1 MAIKP
6 IDLPSA
12 AGVNRG
18 EGDVR
23 HFSEGDS
30 FSVPGIS
37 GPTRELAE
45 RDNLL
50 AEKLNETI
58 STVNNKEQFVPL
70 SIPRT
75 TLPPND
81 NLVVANYRIPAGFE
95 ARILNASIASSPLS
109 PDIQLNI
116 FYAVGFG
123 NSTGESL
130 VSTSNEVT
138 SGTSFK
144 QNGEFIVVIRNTGGV
159 TLDVMASVLLTM
171 RPIGE
176 PGTLLVGS
184 VIQGEQGPPGQTGPQ
199 GVPGPP
205 GTGGAGSPGMVWDG
219 EWVNGKG
226 YLPKTV
232 VSFPLFGTVVS
243 SFFCKTAHTSDPSNE
258 PPNNTYW
265 DAVAIGSAG
274 SVVGVQGPQGPAGGV
289 PTFGAGLITGTVV
302 PDGDYVGGVS
312 DQGYQGGGSAYGTT
326 TVQYQQYFM
335 DFGTLAT
342 GIKGLAFIQ
351 ATFRSVYNG
360 NVKVFLPQ
368 ITPEGAKVN
377 WDNSNVTC
385 QASINGSYYAV
396 IAQGTN
402 GGTVSFDTVQVKS
415 EGVNQYNVRVK
426 ASTPQKV
433 SATFTGVQTIV

>member
-30 FSVPGIS
+30 FSVPGVS

-45 RDNLL
+45 RDNLI
-50 AEKLNETI
+50 AQKLNETI
-58 STVNNKEQFVPL
+58 QIVNNKEQFVPL
-70 SIPRT
+70 PILRT

-81 NLVVANYRIPAGFE
+81 NLVVTNYRIPAGFE

-109 PDIQLNI
+109 ADIQLNI
-116 FYAVGFG
+116 FYATGFG

-130 VSTSNEVT
+130 VSTSDEIT

-144 QNGEFIVVIRNTGGV
+144 QNGEFIITIRNTGGV
-159 TLDVMASVLLTM
+159 TLDVVASVLLTM

-176 PGTLLVGS
+176 QGTLLVGS
-184 VIQGEQGPPGQTGPQ
+184 VIQGQQGPPGQTGPQ
-199 GVPGPP
+199 GVPGAP

-232 VSFPLFGTVVS
+232 VSFPLYGTVIS
-243 SFFCKTAHTSDPSNE
+243 SYFCKAAHTSDPTNE

-265 DAVAIGSAG
+265 DIVAEGSAG
-274 SVVGVQGPQGPAGGV
+274 SVVGVPGPAGPAGGV
-289 PTFGAGLITGTVV
+289 PTFGAGVITGTVV
-302 PDGDYVGGVS
+302 PDGDFVGGVS
-312 DQGYQGGGSAYGTT
+312 ENGYTGGGSAYGTT
-326 TVQYQQYFM
+326 TVQWNQYFF
-335 DFGTLAT
+335 DYGTQAI
-342 GIKGLAFIQ
+342 GVKGLAFLQ

-360 NVKVFLPQ
+360 SIKVFLPQ
-368 ITPEGAKVN
+368 VTPEGAKVN
-377 WDNSNVTC
+377 WNLSNVVC
-385 QASINGSYYAV
+385 QASINGSYGV
-396 IAQGTN
+396 NTSLGSVVPLN
-402 GGTVSFDTVQVKS
+402 TVQVVQEPLS
-415 EGVNQYNVRVK
+415 NVQYNVRVL
-426 ASTPQKV
+426 AATPQKV
-433 SATFTGVQTIV
+433 SATFVGVQSIV

>member
-30 FSVPGIS
+30 FSVPGVS

-50 AEKLNETI
+50 ATKLNETI
-58 STVNNKEQFVPL
+58 AIVNNKEQFVPL
-70 SIPRT
+70 PILRT

-81 NLVVANYRIPAGFE
+81 SLVVTNYRIPAGFE
-95 ARILNASIASSPLS
+95 ARVLNASVASTPLS
-109 PDIQLNI
+109 SDIQLNI
-116 FYAVGFG
+116 FYAEGFG
-123 NSTGESL
+123 NVTGETL
-130 VSTSNEVT
+130 VSTSDEIT

-144 QNGEFIVVIRNTGGV
+144 QDGEFIVEIRNIGGV
-159 TLDVMASVLLTM
+159 TLDIVASVLLTM

-176 PGTLLVGS
+176 EGTLLVGS

-199 GVPGPP
+199 GIQGPA

-219 EWVNGKG
+219 EWVDGKA

-232 VSFPLFGTVVS
+232 VSFPLYGTVVS
-243 SFFCKTAHTSDPSNE
+243 SYFCKVAHTADTSNE
-258 PPNNTYW
+258 PPNTTYW
-265 DAVAIGSAG
+265 DTVALGSAG
-274 SVVGVQGPQGPAGGV
+274 SVVGVQGPQGQAGGV
-289 PTFGAGLITGTVV
+289 PSFGAGLITGTVV
-302 PDGDYVGGVS
+302 PDGDYVGGTS
-312 DQGYQGGGSAYGTT
+312 DQGYTGGGSAYGTT
-326 TVQYQQYFM
+326 TVQWQQYFL

-342 GIKGLAFIQ
+342 GIKGLAFLQ

-360 NVKVFLPQ
+360 NIKVFLPQ
-368 ITPEGAKVN
+368 VTPEGAKVD
-377 WDNSNVTC
+377 WNVANVNC
-385 QASINGSYYAV
+385 QVSMNGS
-396 IAQGTN
+396 
-402 GGTVSFDTVQVKS
+402 F
-415 EGVNQYNVRVK
+415 GVDASLGSVVPVDFAIVRAEQLATDQYNVRVLS
-426 ASTPQKV
+426 STPQKV
-433 SATFTGVQTIV
+433 SATFIGMQSIT

>member
-30 FSVPGIS
+30 FSVPGVS

-45 RDNLL
+45 RDNLI
-50 AEKLNETI
+50 AQKLNETI
-58 STVNNKEQFVPL
+58 QIVNNKEQFVPL
-70 SIPRT
+70 PILRT

-81 NLVVANYRIPAGFE
+81 NLVVTNYRIPAGFE

-109 PDIQLNI
+109 ADIQLNI
-116 FYAVGFG
+116 FYATGFG

-130 VSTSNEVT
+130 VSTSDEIT

-144 QNGEFIVVIRNTGGV
+144 QNGEFIITIRNTGGV
-159 TLDVMASVLLTM
+159 TLDVVASVLLTM

-176 PGTLLVGS
+176 QGTLLVGS
-184 VIQGEQGPPGQTGPQ
+184 VIQGQQGPPGQTGPQ
-199 GVPGPP
+199 GVPGAP

-232 VSFPLFGTVVS
+232 VSFPLYGTVIS
-243 SFFCKTAHTSDPSNE
+243 SYFCKAAHTSDPTNE

-265 DAVAIGSAG
+265 DIVAEGSAG
-274 SVVGVQGPQGPAGGV
+274 SVVGVPGPAGPAGGV
-289 PTFGAGLITGTVV
+289 PTFGAGVITGTVV
-302 PDGDYVGGVS
+302 PDGDFVGGTS
-312 DQGYQGGGSAYGTT
+312 ENGYTGGGSAYGTT
-326 TVQYQQYFM
+326 TVQWNQYFF
-335 DFGTLAT
+335 DYGTQAI
-342 GIKGLAFIQ
+342 GVKGLAFLQ

-360 NVKVFLPQ
+360 SIKVFLPQ
-368 ITPEGAKVN
+368 VTPEGAKVN
-377 WDNSNVTC
+377 WSLSNVVC
-385 QASINGSYYAV
+385 QASINGSYGV
-396 IAQGTN
+396 NTSLGSVVPLN
-402 GGTVSFDTVQVKS
+402 TVQVVQEPLS
-415 EGVNQYNVRVK
+415 NVQYNVRVL
-426 ASTPQKV
+426 AATPQKV
-433 SATFTGVQTIV
+433 SATFVGVQSIV